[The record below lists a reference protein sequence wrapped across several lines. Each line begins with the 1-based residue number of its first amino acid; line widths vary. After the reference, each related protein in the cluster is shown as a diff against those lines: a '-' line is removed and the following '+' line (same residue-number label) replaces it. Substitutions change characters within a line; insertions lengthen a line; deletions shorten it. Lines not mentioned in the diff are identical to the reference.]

1 MGFELDTGLSSLQGS
16 SPRNGDFGGG
26 WQRRFEGHQNT
37 RLAGLLL
44 ELAGREP
51 TQSVPTRARC
61 PIRKPLGLFL
71 APFWGVTLP
80 IPTDTVPSARP
91 PLLLCGPETPP
102 QAAALQAMGWT
113 LCTDSAPVAVADAGA
128 VGLLWC
134 LDRTHLEQVL
144 RAERAWGV
152 PVVVVSTFPD
162 AAQRRALLALGVLQ
176 WLPADAETDQ
186 VSQALLWAHDL
197 AAQLRVRDSAAQ
209 AKLEE
214 RKWTERAK
222 GLLMQARGIDEAA
235 AFALLRSTAM
245 QTQAKLPE
253 VARGVV
259 HTSELA
265 EALERAGAQRML
277 SQRLVK
283 LQALRQWP
291 RLAPPE
297 RREAQA
303 LLDASAERVAA
314 NLTRLGE
321 LLRGDLAEEL
331 SAVSAAWVQLDAA
344 LAHRQPDLARSDA
357 AAQRLLDSSETL
369 VLRLSERAGQRPVG
383 LLARV
388 TRLRLLSQRLAK
400 EGLLAQVLPG
410 HDASGLAAGLDEF
423 VKAYDEVRA
432 APLAGPALQPAF
444 AAVDEA
450 WLLLLRGLRVD
461 QGDAVQRMHQGS
473 ERLLQALE
481 ALIQALQGSLQLILG

>member
-1 MGFELDTGLSSLQGS
+1 MSDTPLPIEHLTLVCSPAEPPQSPDLQARGWSL
-16 SPRNGDFGGG
+16 R
-26 WQRRFEGHQNT
+26 T
-37 RLAGLLL
+37 VA
-44 ELAGREP
+44 ELA
-51 TQSVPTRARC
+51 
-61 PIRKPLGLFL
+61 
-71 APFWGVTLP
+71 APA
-80 IPTDTVPSARP
+80 D
-91 PLLLCGPETPP
+91 GP
-102 QAAALQAMGWT
+102 AL
-113 LCTDSAPVAVADAGA
+113 
-128 VGLLWC
+128 GLLWC
-134 LDRTHLEQVL
+134 PDRTALAHLL
-144 RAERAWGV
+144 HSDRAFGL
-152 PVVVVSTFPD
+152 PVVVLSPPPE
-162 AAQRRALLALGVLQ
+162 AAERQALLARGALA
-176 WLPADAETDQ
+176 WLPADVDAGVLAE
-186 VSQALLWAHDL
+186 ALLWVRDL
-197 AAQLRVRDSAAQ
+197 AGLQQARDSAAQ
-209 AKLEE
+209 AKLDE

-235 AFALLRSTAM
+235 AFALLRNTAM
-245 QTQAKLPE
+245 QTQSRLPE

-303 LLDASAERVAA
+303 LLDASAERVAG
-314 NLTRLGE
+314 NLARLAE
-321 LLRGDLAEEL
+321 LLRHELTEEL
-331 SAVSAAWVQLDAA
+331 AAVSAAWTQLDAA
-344 LAHRQPDLARSDA
+344 LAHRQPDLARSDR
-357 AAQRLLDSSETL
+357 AAQRLLESSETL
-369 VLRLSERAGQRPVG
+369 VARLSERAGQRPVG
-383 LLARV
+383 LLAQA

-400 EGLLAQVLPG
+400 EGLLSQVLPG

-423 VKAYDEVRA
+423 IQAYDRVRA

-450 WLLLLRGLRVD
+450 WLVLLRGLRVD

-481 ALIQALQGSLQLILG
+481 ELIRALQGSLQLILG

>member
-1 MGFELDTGLSSLQGS
+1 MSDISSSIEHTTLICSPAEPPQGADL
-16 SPRNGDFGGG
+16 RARG
-26 WQRRFEGHQNT
+26 WSLRT
-37 RLAGLLL
+37 VS
-44 ELAGREP
+44 ELA
-51 TQSVPTRARC
+51 A
-61 PIRKPLGLFL
+61 
-71 APFWGVTLP
+71 
-80 IPTDTVPSARP
+80 PTD
-91 PLLLCGPETPP
+91 GP
-102 QAAALQAMGWT
+102 AL
-113 LCTDSAPVAVADAGA
+113 
-128 VGLLWC
+128 GLLWC
-134 LDRTHLEQVL
+134 PDRTALAHLLHTDRAFGLPAVL
-144 RAERAWGV
+144 LSPPPTTEE
-152 PVVVVSTFPD
+152 
-162 AAQRRALLALGVLQ
+162 RRAVLARGALL
-176 WLPADAETDQ
+176 WLPADVNAGVLADL
-186 VSQALLWAHDL
+186 LLWLRDL
-197 AAQLRVRDSAAQ
+197 ASHQQARDSAAQ
-209 AKLEE
+209 AKLDE

-235 AFALLRSTAM
+235 AFALLRNTAM
-245 QTQAKLPE
+245 QTQSKLPE

-277 SQRLVK
+277 SQRIVK

-314 NLTRLGE
+314 NLARLAE
-321 LLRGDLAEEL
+321 LLRHDLAEEL
-331 SAVSAAWVQLDAA
+331 AAVSAAWAQLDAA
-344 LAHRQPDLARSDA
+344 LAHRQPDLARSDR
-357 AAQRLLDSSETL
+357 AAQRLLESSETL
-369 VLRLSERAGQRPVG
+369 VAGLSERAGQRPVG
-383 LLARV
+383 LLAQV

-400 EGLLAQVLPG
+400 EGLLSQVLPG

-423 VKAYDEVRA
+423 IQAYDQVRA

-450 WLLLLRGLRVD
+450 WLVLLRGLRVE

>member
-1 MGFELDTGLSSLQGS
+1 MPDTSAA
-16 SPRNGDFGGG
+16 
-26 WQRRFEGHQNT
+26 T
-37 RLAGLLL
+37 
-44 ELAGREP
+44 
-51 TQSVPTRARC
+51 
-61 PIRKPLGLFL
+61 
-71 APFWGVTLP
+71 PF
-80 IPTDTVPSARP
+80 
-91 PLLLCGPETPP
+91 PLLICSPQRPP
-102 QAAALQAMGWT
+102 QATSLQAQGWAVRT
-113 LCTDSAPVAVADAGA
+113 VSGLVPPVDGPAL
-128 VGLLWC
+128 GLLWC
-134 LDRTHLEQVL
+134 PDCTALAQLLHADRAFGL
-144 RAERAWGV
+144 
-152 PVVVVSTFPD
+152 PVVLLSPPPQ
-162 AAQRRALLALGVLQ
+162 ASERQALLALGVLQ
-176 WLPADAETDQ
+176 WLPVDVGAATLA
-186 VSQALLWAHDL
+186 QALLWARDL
-197 AAQLRVRDSAAQ
+197 SVHLQARDSAAQ
-209 AKLEE
+209 AKLDE

-235 AFALLRSTAM
+235 AFALLRNTAM
-245 QTQAKLPE
+245 QTQSKLPE

-314 NLTRLGE
+314 NLARLGE
-321 LLRGDLAEEL
+321 LLRSDLAEEL
-331 SAVSAAWVQLDAA
+331 AAVSGAWAQLDAA
-344 LAHRQPDLARSDA
+344 LANRQPDLARSDR
-357 AAQRLLDSSETL
+357 AAQRLLESSETL
-369 VLRLSERAGQRPVG
+369 VARLSERAGQRPVG
-383 LLARV
+383 LLAQV

-400 EGLLAQVLPG
+400 EGLLAQVMPG

-423 VKAYDEVRA
+423 IKAYDEVRA
-432 APLAGPALQPAF
+432 APLVGPALAPAF

-450 WLLLLRGLRVD
+450 WLVLLRGLRVE

-481 ALIQALQGSLQLILG
+481 ELIRALQGSLQLILG

>member
-1 MGFELDTGLSSLQGS
+1 MSDTA
-16 SPRNGDFGGG
+16 F
-26 WQRRFEGHQNT
+26 T
-37 RLAGLLL
+37 
-44 ELAGREP
+44 P
-51 TQSVPTRARC
+51 T
-61 PIRKPLGLFL
+61 L
-71 APFWGVTLP
+71 
-80 IPTDTVPSARP
+80 
-91 PLLLCGPETPP
+91 PLLLCSPETPT
-102 QAAALQAMGWT
+102 QAADLQALGWSVRT
-113 LCTDSAPVAVADAGA
+113 ISELAAPTDGPAL
-128 VGLLWC
+128 GLLVC
-134 LDRTHLEQVL
+134 ADRTALAQLAHS
-144 RAERAWGV
+144 ERAFGL
-152 PVVVVSTFPD
+152 PVVLLSPPPPEHE
-162 AAQRRALLALGVLQ
+162 RRALLARGAVQ
-176 WLPADAETDQ
+176 WLPTDVDAAVLAE
-186 VSQALLWAHDL
+186 ALLWARDL
-197 AAQLRVRDSAAQ
+197 AAAQQQRDSAAQ
-209 AKLEE
+209 AKLDE

-235 AFALLRSTAM
+235 AFALLRNTAM
-245 QTQAKLPE
+245 QTQSKLPE

-291 RLAPPE
+291 KLAPPE

-314 NLTRLGE
+314 NLARLAE
-321 LLRGDLAEEL
+321 LLRHDLAEEL
-331 SAVSAAWVQLDAA
+331 TAVSVAWAQLDSCLSAR
-344 LAHRQPDLARSDA
+344 HPDLARSDR

-369 VLRLSERAGQRPVG
+369 VARLSGRAGQRPVG
-383 LLARV
+383 LLAQV

-423 VKAYDEVRA
+423 IKAYDQVRA
-432 APLAGPALQPAF
+432 APLVGPALQPAF

-450 WLLLLRGLRVD
+450 WLVLLRGLRVE

-481 ALIQALQGSLQLILG
+481 ALIRALQGSLQLILG

>member
-1 MGFELDTGLSSLQGS
+1 MPDTA
-16 SPRNGDFGGG
+16 PA
-26 WQRRFEGHQNT
+26 T
-37 RLAGLLL
+37 LL
-44 ELAGREP
+44 P
-51 TQSVPTRARC
+51 T
-61 PIRKPLGLFL
+61 
-71 APFWGVTLP
+71 
-80 IPTDTVPSARP
+80 
-91 PLLLCGPETPP
+91 LLCSPEQPP
-102 QAAALQAMGWT
+102 QAATLRALGWQPRTVSELAPPADGQA
-113 LCTDSAPVAVADAGA
+113 L
-128 VGLLWC
+128 GLIWC
-134 LDRTHLEQVL
+134 PDRTALARLLHS
-144 RAERAWGV
+144 ERAFGL
-152 PVVVVSTFPD
+152 PVVLLSPAPTSVER
-162 AAQRRALLALGVLQ
+162 QALLARGVLQ
-176 WLPADAETDQ
+176 WLPADADAA
-186 VSQALLWAHDL
+186 VLDQALLWAQGL
-197 AAQLRVRDSAAQ
+197 AVQLQARDSAAQ
-209 AKLEE
+209 AKLDERLDE

-235 AFALLRSTAM
+235 AFALLRNTAM
-245 QTQAKLPE
+245 QTQAKLPQ

-303 LLDASAERVAA
+303 LLDGSSERVAA
-314 NLTRLGE
+314 NLARLSE
-321 LLRGDLAEEL
+321 LLRADLADEL
-331 SAVSAAWVQLDAA
+331 AAVSSAWAQLDSA
-344 LAHRQPDLARSDA
+344 LTARTPDLARSDR

-369 VLRLSERAGQRPVG
+369 VARLSERAGQRPVG
-383 LLARV
+383 LLAQV

-400 EGLLAQVLPG
+400 EGLLAQVMPG
-410 HDASGLAAGLDEF
+410 RDTSGLATGLDEF
-423 VKAYDEVRA
+423 IKAYDEVRA

-450 WLLLLRGLRVD
+450 WLVLLRGLRVE

-481 ALIQALQGSLQLILG
+481 ALIRALQGSLQLILG

>member
-1 MGFELDTGLSSLQGS
+1 M
-16 SPRNGDFGGG
+16 
-26 WQRRFEGHQNT
+26 
-37 RLAGLLL
+37 AGN
-44 ELAGREP
+44 EA
-51 TQSVPTRARC
+51 
-61 PIRKPLGLFL
+61 GLFL
-71 APFWGVTLP
+71 APFWGVSSDAM
-80 IPTDTVPSARP
+80 TDTASAP
-91 PLLLCGPETPP
+91 ELPLLLCSAQTPP
-102 QAAALQAMGWT
+102 QALALQALGWPLRT
-113 LCTDSAPVAVADAGA
+113 VSELAPPSDGPA

-134 LDRTHLEQVL
+134 PERTGLAQLLHS
-144 RAERAWGV
+144 ERAFGL
-152 PVVVVSTFPD
+152 PVVLVSP
-162 AAQRRALLALGVLQ
+162 APEAVERQALLARGVLQ
-176 WLPADAETDQ
+176 WLPADADAAQ
-186 VSQALLWAHDL
+186 LGQALLWARDL
-197 AAQLRVRDSAAQ
+197 AAQLQVRDAAAQ
-209 AKLEE
+209 ARLDE

-235 AFALLRSTAM
+235 AFALLRNTAM
-245 QTQAKLPE
+245 QTQSKLPE

-303 LLDASAERVAA
+303 LLDASSERVAA
-314 NLTRLGE
+314 NLARLAE
-321 LLRGDLAEEL
+321 LLRTDMAEEL
-331 SAVSAAWVQLDAA
+331 AAVSGAWAQLDAA
-344 LAHRQPDLARSDA
+344 LASRQPDLARSDR
-357 AAQRLLDSSETL
+357 AAQRLLESSETL
-369 VLRLSERAGQRPVG
+369 VARLSERAGQRPVG
-383 LLARV
+383 LLAQV

-400 EGLLAQVLPG
+400 EGLLAQLMPG

-423 VKAYDEVRA
+423 IKAYDEVRA

-444 AAVDEA
+444 KAVDEA
-450 WLLLLRGLRVD
+450 WLVLLRGLRVE

-481 ALIQALQGSLQLILG
+481 DLIRALQGSLQLILG

>member
-1 MGFELDTGLSSLQGS
+1 MPLHPQPALICIPEL
-16 SPRNGDFGGG
+16 
-26 WQRRFEGHQNT
+26 
-37 RLAGLLL
+37 
-44 ELAGREP
+44 
-51 TQSVPTRARC
+51 
-61 PIRKPLGLFL
+61 
-71 APFWGVTLP
+71 
-80 IPTDTVPSARP
+80 
-91 PLLLCGPETPP
+91 PP
-102 QAAALQAMGWT
+102 QAAALQAAGWRLSTAADVPQALGDAALALVWCADTHT
-113 LCTDSAPVAVADAGA
+113 LARWAQRDGEFA
-128 VGLLWC
+128 L
-134 LDRTHLEQVL
+134 
-144 RAERAWGV
+144 
-152 PVVVVSTFPD
+152 PVVVLSPPPE
-162 AAQRRALLALGVLQ
+162 AALREGLVARGAVQ
-176 WLPADAETDQ
+176 WLPHDVDAGVLGE
-186 VSQALLWAHDL
+186 VLAWACEG
-197 AAQLRVRDSAAQ
+197 ARQQQSREQAAQ
-209 AKLEE
+209 ARLQAQLDE

-259 HTSELA
+259 YTAELS

-291 RLAPPE
+291 RLSPPE

-303 LLDASAERVAA
+303 LLDASSERVAT
-314 NLTRLGE
+314 NLARLGE
-321 LLRGDLAEEL
+321 LLRQDLQDEL
-331 SAVSAAWVQLDAA
+331 TAVSAAWAQLAAA
-344 LAHRQPDLARSDA
+344 LASRTPDLARSDA
-357 AAQRLLDSSETL
+357 AAQRLLDASETL
-369 VLRLSERAGQRPVG
+369 VAQLSARAGQRPVA

-400 EGLLAQVLPG
+400 EGLLAQVVPG
-410 HDASGLAAGLDEF
+410 HDVSGLAAGLDEF
-423 VKAYDEVRA
+423 IRAYDEVRA
-432 APLAGPALQPAF
+432 TPLAGPAVQPAF

-450 WLLLLRGLRVD
+450 WLLLLRGLRVE

>member
-1 MGFELDTGLSSLQGS
+1 MPDTAASVDPLPTLIC
-16 SPRNGDFGGG
+16 SPERAPQVAALLALR
-26 WQRRFEGHQNT
+26 WQ
-37 RLAGLLL
+37 
-44 ELAGREP
+44 
-51 TQSVPTRARC
+51 ARV
-61 PIRKPLGLFL
+61 
-71 APFWGVTLP
+71 VTDL
-80 IPTDTVPSARP
+80 V
-91 PLLLCGPETPP
+91 
-102 QAAALQAMGWT
+102 AAADG
-113 LCTDSAPVAVADAGA
+113 PA

-134 LDRTHLEQVL
+134 PDRAALAQICLVDRAFALPVVL
-144 RAERAWGV
+144 LSPAPTGAER
-152 PVVVVSTFPD
+152 
-162 AAQRRALLALGVLQ
+162 QALLARGVLQ
-176 WLPADAETDQ
+176 WLPVDADAAA
-186 VSQALLWAHDL
+186 VGQALLWTHGL
-197 AAQLRVRDSAAQ
+197 AAQLQARDSASQAQ
-209 AKLEE
+209 LEE

-235 AFALLRSTAM
+235 AFALLRNTAM
-245 QTQAKLPE
+245 QTQSKLPE

-291 RLAPPE
+291 RLATPE

-303 LLDASAERVAA
+303 LQDASSERVAA
-314 NLTRLGE
+314 NLVRLAE
-321 LLRGDLAEEL
+321 LLRTELAEEL
-331 SAVSAAWVQLDAA
+331 AAVSSAWTQLDAA
-344 LAHRQPDLARSDA
+344 LSTRSPDLARSDR

-369 VLRLSERAGQRPVG
+369 VARLSERAGQRPVG
-383 LLARV
+383 LLAQV

-400 EGLLAQVLPG
+400 EGLLAQVMPG
-410 HDASGLAAGLDEF
+410 LDTSGLATGLDEF
-423 VKAYDEVRA
+423 IKAYEAVRA

-450 WLLLLRGLRVD
+450 WLLLLRGLRVE

>member
-1 MGFELDTGLSSLQGS
+1 MSATAPAFEL
-16 SPRNGDFGGG
+16 
-26 WQRRFEGHQNT
+26 
-37 RLAGLLL
+37 
-44 ELAGREP
+44 
-51 TQSVPTRARC
+51 
-61 PIRKPLGLFL
+61 
-71 APFWGVTLP
+71 
-80 IPTDTVPSARP
+80 
-91 PLLLCGPETPP
+91 PLLLCSPEPPP
-102 QAAALQAMGWT
+102 QAAGLQALGWSVRT
-113 LCTDSAPVAVADAGA
+113 VFELAPPAEAPAL
-128 VGLLWC
+128 GLLWC
-134 LDRTHLEQVL
+134 PDRTALAQVL
-144 RAERAWGV
+144 HSERALGLPVVLLSPPPTPAERQAV
-152 PVVVVSTFPD
+152 
-162 AAQRRALLALGVLQ
+162 LARGVLL
-176 WLPADAETDQ
+176 WLPVDVEAGVLAE
-186 VSQALLWAHDL
+186 SLLWARDL
-197 AAQLRVRDSAAQ
+197 SQQLQARDNAAR
-209 AKLEE
+209 AKLDERLDE

-235 AFALLRSTAM
+235 AFALLRNTAM
-245 QTQAKLPE
+245 QTQSKLPE

-303 LLDASAERVAA
+303 LLDSSAERVHA
-314 NLTRLGE
+314 NLARLAE
-321 LLRGDLAEEL
+321 LLRTELAEEL
-331 SAVSAAWVQLDAA
+331 GAVSGAWAQLDAA
-344 LAHRQPDLARSDA
+344 LSARQPDLARSDS

-369 VLRLSERAGQRPVG
+369 VARLSERAGQRPVG
-383 LLARV
+383 LLAQV

-400 EGLLAQVLPG
+400 EGLLAQLLPG

-423 VKAYDEVRA
+423 IKAYDQVRA

-450 WLLLLRGLRVD
+450 WLVLLRGLRVE

-481 ALIQALQGSLQLILG
+481 ELIRALQGSLQLILG

>member
-1 MGFELDTGLSSLQGS
+1 MRREGSRTLAATASILASLMPAAS
-16 SPRNGDFGGG
+16 
-26 WQRRFEGHQNT
+26 
-37 RLAGLLL
+37 AAIGLL
-44 ELAGREP
+44 
-51 TQSVPTRARC
+51 
-61 PIRKPLGLFL
+61 L
-71 APFWGVTLP
+71 APFWGVMP
-80 IPTDTVPSARP
+80 DTMPSTP
-91 PLLLCGPETPP
+91 PDPVLPLLVCSPELPP
-102 QAAALQAMGWT
+102 QAAVLQAGGWR
-113 LCTDSAPVAVADAGA
+113 LHMQAALAPCADAAA

-134 LDRTHLEQVL
+134 PDRTALAQALHD
-144 RAERAWGV
+144 ERAFGL
-152 PVVVVSTFPD
+152 PVVVLSPPPD
-162 AAQRRALLALGVLQ
+162 GAERQALLARGALQ
-176 WLPADAETDQ
+176 WLPADVDAD
-186 VSQALLWAHDL
+186 VLAAALLWARDL
-197 AAQLRVRDSAAQ
+197 AARQQSREQEAQ
-209 AKLEE
+209 SRLDE

-235 AFALLRSTAM
+235 AFALLRTTAM
-245 QTQAKLPE
+245 QTQSRLPE

-303 LLDASAERVAA
+303 LLDASAERVAG
-314 NLTRLGE
+314 NLARLPE
-321 LLRGDLAEEL
+321 LLRGELAEEL
-331 SAVSAAWVQLDAA
+331 AAVSSAWAQLEAA
-344 LAHRQPDLARSDA
+344 LAARTADLARSDR
-357 AAQRLLDSSETL
+357 AAQRLLDASEAL
-369 VLRLSERAGQRPVG
+369 VARLSERAGQRPVA
-383 LLARV
+383 LLAQV

-400 EGLLAQVLPG
+400 EGLLAQVVPG
-410 HDASGLAAGLDEF
+410 HDVSGLAAGLDEF
-423 VKAYDEVRA
+423 IKAYDAVRA
-432 APLAGPALQPAF
+432 TPLAGPALQPAF

-450 WLLLLRGLRVD
+450 WLLLLRGLRVE

>member
-1 MGFELDTGLSSLQGS
+1 MPDAALPD
-16 SPRNGDFGGG
+16 P
-26 WQRRFEGHQNT
+26 
-37 RLAGLLL
+37 
-44 ELAGREP
+44 
-51 TQSVPTRARC
+51 
-61 PIRKPLGLFL
+61 
-71 APFWGVTLP
+71 AP
-80 IPTDTVPSARP
+80 ARP
-91 PLLLCGPETPP
+91 LLFCSPALPP
-102 QAAALQAMGWT
+102 QAAALQALGWEVRT
-113 LCTDSAPVAVADAGA
+113 SAEPPPAADPSALS
-128 VGLLWC
+128 LLWC
-134 LDRTHLEQVL
+134 PECTALAQWLH
-144 RAERAWGV
+144 AERALGL
-152 PVVVVSTFPD
+152 PVLLLAPPPS
-162 AAQRRALLALGVLQ
+162 AEQRRAALARGALV
-176 WLPADAETDQ
+176 WLPPDVDAAVLAE
-186 VSQALLWAHDL
+186 ALLWAGDL
-197 AAQLRVRDSAAQ
+197 TAHLQLRDSAAQ
-209 AKLEE
+209 ARLEE

-245 QTQAKLPE
+245 QTQSKLPE

-297 RREAQA
+297 KREAQA
-303 LLDASAERVAA
+303 LLDASAQRVAA
-314 NLTRLGE
+314 NLARLSE
-321 LLRGDLAEEL
+321 LLRHDLAEEL
-331 SAVSAAWVQLDAA
+331 AAVSAAWSQLDAA
-344 LAHRQPDLARSDA
+344 LGARQVDLARSDR
-357 AAQRLLDSSETL
+357 AAQRLLESSEAL
-369 VLRLSERAGQRPVG
+369 VARLSGRAGQRPVA
-383 LLARV
+383 LLAQV

-400 EGLLAQVLPG
+400 DGLLAQVLPG
-410 HDASGLAAGLDEF
+410 HDVSGVAAGLDEF

-450 WLLLLRGLRVD
+450 WLVLLRGLRVE

-481 ALIQALQGSLQLILG
+481 DLIRALQGSLQLILG

>member
-1 MGFELDTGLSSLQGS
+1 MSDTASLS
-16 SPRNGDFGGG
+16 
-26 WQRRFEGHQNT
+26 
-37 RLAGLLL
+37 
-44 ELAGREP
+44 
-51 TQSVPTRARC
+51 
-61 PIRKPLGLFL
+61 
-71 APFWGVTLP
+71 P
-80 IPTDTVPSARP
+80 IPSP
-91 PLLLCGPETPP
+91 PLLLCCPQQPP
-102 QAAALQAMGWT
+102 QAAALQTLGWQPRT
-113 LCTDSAPVAVADAGA
+113 VSELAPLADEAA
-128 VGLLWC
+128 LGLLWC
-134 LDRTHLEQVL
+134 PDRTDLAQFLHS
-144 RAERAWGV
+144 ERAFGL
-152 PVVVVSTFPD
+152 PVVLLSPLPD
-162 AAQRRALLALGVLQ
+162 AAERQALLARGVLQ
-176 WLPADAETDQ
+176 WLPVDTEAAVLDQ
-186 VSQALLWAHDL
+186 TLLWAQGL
-197 AAQLRVRDSAAQ
+197 CAQLQARDSAAQ
-209 AKLEE
+209 AKLDE

-235 AFALLRSTAM
+235 AFALLRNTAM

-297 RREAQA
+297 RRECQA

-314 NLTRLGE
+314 NLARLSE
-321 LLRGDLAEEL
+321 LLRTDLADEL
-331 SAVSAAWVQLDAA
+331 AAVSNAWAQLDAA
-344 LAHRQPDLARSDA
+344 LSTRQPDLTRSDR

-369 VLRLSERAGQRPVG
+369 VARLSERAGQRPVG
-383 LLARV
+383 LLAQV

-400 EGLLAQVLPG
+400 EGLLAQVIQG
-410 HDASGLAAGLDEF
+410 HDTSGLAAGLDEF
-423 VKAYDEVRA
+423 IKAYDQVRA

-450 WLLLLRGLRVD
+450 WLVLLRGLRVE

-481 ALIQALQGSLQLILG
+481 ALIRALQGSLQLILG